1 MNARRRSQRG
11 FTLVEVMAAFVV
23 ALLLIVPVAAIV
35 SGASVSF
42 GGLQRSV
49 ERRAELQ
56 LAAVAAMA
64 VAPLRAG
71 EFTVGDFQVEV
82 RPRIDE
88 RSRDLRRA
96 GWEIYTL
103 AVSRPSVSPA
113 IIVVTV
119 RSAPL

>member
-1 MNARRRSQRG
+1 MTTRRRARRG

-23 ALLLIVPVAAIV
+23 ALLVIVPVAAIV
-35 SGASVSF
+35 SGVSLSF

-56 LAAVAAMA
+56 LATAAAM
-64 VAPLRAG
+64 VVSPLRAG
-71 EFTVGDFQVEV
+71 EFTVGDFKVEIS
-82 RPRIDE
+82 PRIDE

-113 IIVVTV
+113 IIAVTV